1 MVKFIGNW
9 MFASRIWGD
18 AEPTPTVINLQEIQS
33 IDQMNLKQLGGEHVV
48 ISLKR
53 STSPLPI
60 EGNIIEVLAAF
71 QKHLQTMY

>member
-18 AEPTPTVINLQEIQS
+18 AEPTPTVISLQEIQS
-33 IDQMNLKQLGGEHVV
+33 IDEMQLRAFGRRHVV

-53 STSPLPI
+53 SETTLPI
-60 EGNIIEVLAAF
+60 EGNIIEIMAAF
-71 QKHLQTMY
+71 QKHLLTL